1 MLFST
6 PKEHVMKKVVSF
18 GVVVVALI
26 GVLSLRSHGQN
37 EPSQSSD
44 TPIVVTNIPRPATKL
59 EAMSISK
66 GALLVKGYTDI
77 GTLTGEDGSTL
88 RVTAVEITD
97 QARGARLTG
106 IAMQIS
112 GRNRNQGAT
121 SFIDSEDVKSL
132 LDAIDSLEK
141 VDHSVTKLADFESSY
156 RTRGDL
162 EIANLRTGNGRIVT
176 LSATQI
182 LSPSGQ
188 LLSGVASFRASR
200 LVDLRQAIAAAS
212 DALAQSSDQGK

>member
-1 MLFST
+1 
-6 PKEHVMKKVVSF
+6 
-18 GVVVVALI
+18 
-26 GVLSLRSHGQN
+26 
-37 EPSQSSD
+37 
-44 TPIVVTNIPRPATKL
+44 
-59 EAMSISK
+59 
-66 GALLVKGYTDI
+66 
-77 GTLTGEDGSTL
+77 
-88 RVTAVEITD
+88 
-97 QARGARLTG
+97 
-106 IAMQIS
+106 MQIS